1 MSLRL
6 ITGRAGVGKSQ
17 YMRREVAET
26 SESNPL
32 GSPIFFVVPDQMS
45 FSTESALSTT
55 QKVKGIIRTQVTT
68 FKRLAWRVL
77 QETGGIS
84 RQEISGFGYRML
96 IRRLLEEHKE
106 EFSLFKQ
113 AANKHLQTTKGL
125 AVPNV
130 PEGEAISKKPI

>member
-6 ITGRAGVGKSQ
+6 ITGRAGVGKSEF
-17 YMRREVAET
+17 MRREVAEA
-26 SESNPL
+26 SSSNPL

-55 QKVKGIIRTQVTT
+55 QQVKGIIRTQVST

-113 AANKHLQTTKGL
+113 AANKRGFTDQ
-125 AVPNV
+125 
-130 PEGEAISKKPI
+130 